1 MFCYKCK
8 CLFCFCQETLDYYT
22 KNGVLVQPHCGG
34 RPKENE
40 EIDKLI
46 DGTLKEG
53 EKQGEAAAE
62 EAILDIFGEEPL
74 YELDGLEC
82 NEEIDKLI
90 DGTLKEGDEQG
101 EAAAEETILDILGEE
116 SLYEL
121 DGKDSSEEED
131 QTTTP
136 PPPKKKKRHLNKNF
150 KNFMCLL
157 FYTFTV
163 KTTYIIEPLN
173 H

>member
-1 MFCYKCK
+1 MQQTNAC
-8 CLFCFCQETLDYYT
+8 YYT

-34 RPKENE
+34 RPQENE

-53 EKQGEAAAE
+53 EEQGEADAE

-90 DGTLKEGDEQG
+90 DVTLKEGEEQG
-101 EAAAEETILDILGEE
+101 EAAAEEAILDILGEE
-116 SLYEL
+116 SLYEIDGL
-121 DGKDSSEEED
+121 DSNEEEDEED

-136 PPPKKKKRHLNKNF
+136 PPPKKKKTF
-150 KNFMCLL
+150 K
-157 FYTFTV
+157 
-163 KTTYIIEPLN
+163 
-173 H
+173 